1 MTDYGK
7 KAEVAASAIE
17 ERPQLAATGLEAEFA
32 LVLDDKPVRPERV
45 FGDPRGFIR
54 GPLVHRIGN
63 SYHIPTG
70 GAVYFDTGVIEV
82 VTPIIEVDRGCGARA
97 GRSLWEAIRY
107 VRDELDA
114 WQQAGPID
122 ARLVGFST
130 HYNVSFEHPPG
141 APRHG
146 CSIDE
151 LAVLLTYILAAPVM
165 LFAANRRSTGVGVRP
180 RTDRIE
186 VTVDFTPNAALMIAT
201 ATLVAGIT
209 RAVMRW
215 PTFRL
220 DQLERTRIPVVQA
233 FRPLPHTT
241 RRGWVARHDS
251 FGHARNP
258 FQEGPDTAWTLRDGT
273 SATLRD
279 IAGRVIKEFWGSI
292 RELADPFTAR
302 LIRSVLSG
310 RTPSLLDLPDRPPEY
325 EDVGRV
331 CRWDDLYPT
340 SLLSRSRYE
349 RVLMRA
355 ISGERLNMRRRWYTP
370 TGMRGWSHVVFRRD
384 DDGSQH
390 AFPVDYL
397 LRHLDA
403 WERPHRRTS
412 APRSVP
418 PAISA
423 QA

>member
-1 MTDYGK
+1 MTDNEK
-7 KAEVAASAIE
+7 KVDAAAPALE
-17 ERPQLAATGLEAEFA
+17 GRLQLAATGLEAEFA
-32 LVLDDKPVRPERV
+32 LVLDGEPVRPEQV
-45 FGDPRGFIR
+45 FGDPRGFLR
-54 GPLVHRIGN
+54 GRLMHRVGS

-82 VTPIIEVDRGCGARA
+82 VTPIIEVERGCGARA
-97 GRSLWEAIRY
+97 GRSLWEAICY

-114 WQQAGPID
+114 WQQNGAVD

-130 HYNVSFEHPPG
+130 HYNVSFERPG
-141 APRHG
+141 GGPRCG
-146 CSIDE
+146 RTIDD
-151 LAVLLTYILAAPVM
+151 LALMLTHVLAAPVM

-180 RTDRIE
+180 RKDRIE

-201 ATLVAGIT
+201 ATVVAGIT

-215 PTFRL
+215 PSFRL
-220 DQLERTRIPVVQA
+220 DALERARIPVVEG
-233 FRPLPHTT
+233 FRPMPHKT

-251 FGHARNP
+251 YGARRDP
-258 FQEGPDTAWTLRDGT
+258 FREGPDASWTLRDGT
-273 SATLRD
+273 NETLRR
-279 IAGRVIKEFWGSI
+279 IAGRVIGEFWGSI

-310 RTPSLLDLPDRPPEY
+310 RTPSLLDLPDRPAEY

-340 SLLSRSRYE
+340 SQLSRSRYE

-355 ISGERLNMRRRWYTP
+355 ISGERLHMRRRWYTP

-384 DDGSQH
+384 DDGSH
-390 AFPVDYL
+390 HTFPIDYL
-397 LRHLDA
+397 LRHLDT
-403 WERPHRRTS
+403 WERAHPDTR
-412 APRSVP
+412 APMPEVFG
-418 PAISA
+418 ISA
-423 QA
+423 RA